1 MKTTLIYNPSARGS
15 NTVTSVDL
23 EAALCAIGLEATHRP
38 TMNEDDLKRA
48 LENPGDLVV
57 LAGGDGTVRAV
68 ASHLAGRG
76 VPLTVLPMGTA
87 NNIGAAL
94 GLTGS
99 PLELIASLE
108 QPRRR
113 WLDFGRVHG
122 PWGEKLFLEGAGVGL
137 FASVMAAYGPDDG
150 KSPLRALTAGVQT
163 INGYVAPD
171 CHLTLDGVP
180 CSDRCLLIE
189 AMNTPAIGPRLRL
202 APDADPSDGWLEV
215 VTISEDSRVGLTS
228 YLTGLLA
235 GNLETLPNVTVT
247 KARSVRLEWSGSPMH
262 VDAEVLGGGEDGPQW
277 AEITLERGG
286 LELLLPAERTL
297 AAPETVG
304 AGA

>member
-1 MKTTLIYNPSARGS
+1 MKTTLIYNPSAGGS
-15 NTVTSVDL
+15 NTVASVDL
-23 EAALCAIGLEATHRP
+23 EAALCAIGLEAIHRP
-38 TMNEDDLKRA
+38 TTSEDDLEQA

-57 LAGGDGTVRAV
+57 VAGGDGSVRAV

-94 GLTGS
+94 GLTGP
-99 PLELIASLE
+99 PLELIVALE

-113 WLDFGRVHG
+113 WLDLGRVQG

-163 INGYVAPD
+163 ITAYVAPD
-171 CHLTLDGVP
+171 CHLTLDGVLR
-180 CSDRCLLIE
+180 SDRCLLVE

-215 VTISEDSRVGLTS
+215 ITISDDGYVCNNPLLSGQKALPDRKSMPYRPSNRAVPQKWRSSRKLPMVSWIESRGRMVVRPRKTAAEFIWLRLWSSPDVSLSVG
-228 YLTGLLA
+228 
-235 GNLETLPNVTVT
+235 
-247 KARSVRLEWSGSPMH
+247 
-262 VDAEVLGGGEDGPQW
+262 
-277 AEITLERGG
+277 
-286 LELLLPAERTL
+286 
-297 AAPETVG
+297 
-304 AGA
+304 

>member
-1 MKTTLIYNPSARGS
+1 MKTTLIYNPSAGGS
-15 NTVTSVDL
+15 SSVASVDL
-23 EAALCAIGLEATHRP
+23 EAALCNIGLEAIHRP
-38 TMNEDDLKRA
+38 TTDEDDLERA
-48 LENPGDLVV
+48 LDDPGDLVV
-57 LAGGDGTVRAV
+57 VAGGDGTVRAV

-99 PLELIASLE
+99 PLELIAALE

-113 WLDFGRVHG
+113 WLDLGRVHG

-150 KSPLRALTAGVQT
+150 KSPLRALTAGLQT
-163 INGYVAPD
+163 INGYVAPE
-171 CHLTLDGVP
+171 CHLVIDGVP
-180 CSDRCLLIE
+180 RSDRCLLIE

-215 VTISEDSRVGLTS
+215 VTISEDGRVGLS
-228 YLTGLLA
+228 AYLTGLLA
-235 GNLETLPNVTVT
+235 GNLETLPNVTLT
-247 KARSVRLEWSGSPMH
+247 KARSVRLEWSGSALH
-262 VDAEVLGGGEDGPQW
+262 VDAEVLGGGDEGPQW
-277 AEITLERGG
+277 AEITLERAG
-286 LELLLPAERTL
+286 LELWLPAERTS
-297 AAPETVG
+297 AAAQTVG
-304 AGA
+304 A

>member
-1 MKTTLIYNPSARGS
+1 MRTTLIHNPSAGGS
-15 NTVTSVDL
+15 TLASSADL

-38 TMNEDDLKRA
+38 TASEADLERA
-48 LENPGDLVV
+48 LDDPGDLVV
-57 LAGGDGTVRAV
+57 VAGGDGTVRVV
-68 ASHLAGRG
+68 ASHLAGHG

-99 PLELIASLE
+99 PLELIAALE

-113 WLDFGRVHG
+113 WLDLGRVRG
-122 PWGEKLFLEGAGVGL
+122 PWGERVFLEGAGVGL

-150 KSPLRALTAGVQT
+150 KSPFRALTAGLQT
-163 INGYVAPD
+163 INGYVAPE
-171 CHLTLDGVP
+171 CHLVVDGVP
-180 CSDRCLLIE
+180 RSDRCLLVE
-189 AMNTPAIGPRLRL
+189 AMNTASIGPRLRL

-215 VTISEDSRVGLTS
+215 VTISEDGRVGLTA

-235 GNLETLPNVTVT
+235 GRLETLPNVTVT
-247 KARSVRLEWSGSPMH
+247 KARLIRLEWSGSALH
-262 VDAEVLGGGEDGPQW
+262 VDAEVLGDENDGPQW
-277 AEITLERGG
+277 AEILLERGG
-286 LELLLPAERTL
+286 LELWLPEEHTL
-297 AAPETVG
+297 VEPEAVG